1 MAVKTPLVI
10 GANGF
15 PAQLQAG
22 DSINVSTTTTDVRT
36 ATNAN
41 AGAIVI
47 GAPVYASAA
56 GSIDKARANA
66 AGTSV
71 VVGLV
76 YDVSIAAAAVGN
88 YAVAGFMTATTTQ
101 WDAVAGTTGGLTAGT
116 RYFLDPATAGKM
128 TSTVPT
134 TVGQNIVFLGIGLS
148 TTDFELNPQFI
159 CAL

>member
-1 MAVKTPLVI
+1 MAVKIPLVI
-10 GANGF
+10 GGNGL
-15 PAQLQAG
+15 PQQLQST
-22 DSINVSTTTTDVRT
+22 DSIVVPTTTTDIRT

-47 GAPVYASAA
+47 GATVYASAA

-76 YDVSIAAAAVGN
+76 YDVSIAAAGVGN
-88 YAVAGFMTATTTQ
+88 YAVAGFMNATTTQ
-101 WDAVAGTTGGLTAGT
+101 WDAVAGTTGGLAAGT

-128 TSTVPT
+128 TSVPPT
-134 TVGQNIVFLGIGLS
+134 TVGQTIVLIGIGLS
-148 TTDFELNPQFI
+148 TTDLELNPQFI
-159 CAL
+159 AAL